1 MICPFCGK
9 EMEQGALSGDGRS
22 NVWWETGEKR
32 SVRDLLAGKGMVEL
46 KRTRWGKFV
55 LEGEYCPACE
65 KMIFSARVRK

>member
-46 KRTRWGKFV
+46 KRTR
-55 LEGEYCPACE
+55 
-65 KMIFSARVRK
+65 